1 MIIIFLSNF
10 GHADDYLCDL
20 KLQKSAI
27 KWKQLN
33 LNEFIE
39 IPLLSY
45 DIIGYYELE
54 IRKNSQ
60 LKISNMKFSEDLY
73 QNNIDF
79 TYTFA
84 EEIFDDFFYNKEL
97 SDINR
102 SYANYLIKYMKQEN
116 LNFRDLAANNID
128 LSFLQNVNL
137 NVESLHRALRN
148 ISETRKQQ
156 AKINLIE
163 MLDEWIK
170 TGFSEYSFN
179 EMISQ
184 LDLNVLERG
193 INETLN
199 HPEIN
204 QYKKVTKNNILFSFR
219 DASFGAIK
227 ISINSLDNSNKDI
240 LMDFRTDSWINDFMF
255 EISFESYC
263 NNSNKNLLSS
273 NIENSSLLK
282 DRLRKLKDLFD
293 EGLISQ
299 DQYDEKSSEILN
311 DF

>member
-1 MIIIFLSNF
+1 MIIIFFSNF
-10 GHADDYLCDL
+10 SNADEYLCDL

-27 KWKQLN
+27 NWKQLN
-33 LNEFIE
+33 LNEYIE

-84 EEIFDDFFYNKEL
+84 EEIFVDFFYNKEL
-97 SDINR
+97 SNINR

-116 LNFRDLAANNID
+116 LNFRDIAANNID
-128 LSFLQNVNL
+128 LSFLRNVNL

-148 ISETRKQQ
+148 IPETRKQQ

-163 MLDEWIK
+163 MLDEAIK
-170 TGFSEYSFN
+170 TDFSEYSFN

-219 DASFGAIK
+219 DPSSGAIK

-255 EISFESYC
+255 DISFESYC

-273 NIENSSLLK
+273 NIENSSLVK

-299 DQYDEKSSEILN
+299 DQYDEKRSEILD

>member
-1 MIIIFLSNF
+1 
-10 GHADDYLCDL
+10 
-20 KLQKSAI
+20 
-27 KWKQLN
+27 
-33 LNEFIE
+33 
-39 IPLLSY
+39 
-45 DIIGYYELE
+45 
-54 IRKNSQ
+54 
-60 LKISNMKFSEDLY
+60 
-73 QNNIDF
+73 
-79 TYTFA
+79 
-84 EEIFDDFFYNKEL
+84 
-97 SDINR
+97 
-102 SYANYLIKYMKQEN
+102 MKQEN
-116 LNFRDLAANNID
+116 LNFRDIAANNID
-128 LSFLQNVNL
+128 LSFLRNVNL

-148 ISETRKQQ
+148 IPETRKQQ

-163 MLDEWIK
+163 MLDEAIK
-170 TGFSEYSFN
+170 TDFSEYSFN

-219 DASFGAIK
+219 DPSSGAIK

-255 EISFESYC
+255 DISFESYC

-273 NIENSSLLK
+273 NIENSSLVK

-299 DQYDEKSSEILN
+299 DQYDEKRSEILD